1 MNNISTLQLVL
12 SIISGIVLMQ
22 IITYIFMKI
31 ILLIQI
37 YYAKRKHNII
47 KKHKEG
53 KFNKSLGVR
62 ELN

>member
-1 MNNISTLQLVL
+1 MNNISTLLFIL
-12 SIISGIVLMQ
+12 SIVSGMVLMQ
-22 IITYIFMKI
+22 IIAYIFMKI

-37 YYAKRKHNII
+37 YCAKRHNTI
-47 KKHKEG
+47 KNNKEG